1 MIFKKHKTT
10 HLPGSL
16 LESLD
21 IDLRIGDF
29 GAVSTEIGA
38 EPLPIPIPID
48 ELVLGNPFVGD
59 RRESARPVDRSL
71 TEGTAVGEA
80 GFSATISS

>member
-1 MIFKKHKTT
+1 M
-10 HLPGSL
+10 
-16 LESLD
+16 
-21 IDLRIGDF
+21 DLRIGDL
-29 GAVSTEIGA
+29 GAVSTESGT
-38 EPLPIPIPID
+38 EPFPID

-59 RRESARPVDRSL
+59 RRESARPVERSL